1 MSSPL
6 DSLLG
11 RAIDAKLEAHRKR
24 LAKSREWLKSQTQ
37 QLSPKSSP
45 PKDGGAGTASDS
57 SSSAASWE
65 KVDLNSQRR
74 VKNIDDGESVE
85 AIINKLKLNASSI
98 YDSSDEDDDF
108 HDLKGSNN
116 SSSNN
121 NGVSNTSRSN
131 NSNLSSSTQ
140 RQPPIVQKLLEE
152 GKMMEE
158 RKEQLR
164 NKHYSEITF
173 RPNISEESRRLA
185 SKVDQSNS
193 SFVERF
199 EEQERLRRDT
209 LDTIR
214 TELNEE
220 PSFRPSISKLGQEMK
235 GREDVSQ
242 VNRTWLSERD
252 EKLNKLREMK
262 EEREMEEEIFK
273 PKLNPRTLKIIER
286 KKASLK
292 ENLSLE
298 EAFERKEFLRQ
309 QRVQEMAEEQFESMV
324 PGTPKITAQAAKMIR
339 DGSVSD
345 RLYQLSFKMSEK
357 KQEISLQHLEEEKKM
372 FDFNPKI
379 NWSEFERDE
388 PVYDDLY
395 HQEENSRIKRV
406 ERMEKL
412 LEKENLLHH
421 PRINPVSEEIASRL
435 PHSSKERLLSS
446 GNKTPK
452 GSPVKLELTFKPRI
466 NEKSKLIEGD
476 KSQSVEERI
485 TQLLN
490 YDKKKRQI
498 LEEKRKEK
506 DEKEMEECTFKPNVL
521 ANPKTQSL
529 QKTFADRLIFW
540 DKKRKAKLEQERKEK
555 TLQELKQCTFKP
567 AIDRI
572 KQEDLSK
579 LENDSEPLGYEE
591 FVQRQIEA
599 REKKKNASKV
609 INYGENWK
617 NEITIPKEFTFG
629 QKTAVIK
636 SLRKPLTPQTSRIM
650 EPEDKDKSFEV
661 QYREV
666 YHIDDEMNRDSD
678 NLDVFPPQG
687 LFSTKN
693 TLSILEGTAGSASSS
708 SSLNSSANPLLSQLN
723 YLASPHSTEKDLSLS
738 DLKDYPSP
746 TNEWVKR
753 SKQKI

>member
-24 LAKSREWLKSQTQ
+24 LAKSREWLKTQTQ

-45 PKDGGAGTASDS
+45 PKDGEGGASAS
-57 SSSAASWE
+57 SSSAASWG

-74 VKNIDDGESVE
+74 VRNIDDGESVE

-98 YDSSDEDDDF
+98 YDSSDDDDDNF
-108 HDLKGSNN
+108 KNFKGGN
-116 SSSNN
+116 ST
-121 NGVSNTSRSN
+121 SNTSRSN
-131 NSNLSSSTQ
+131 NSNLTISSSNTP
-140 RQPPIVQKLLEE
+140 RQPPIEHKLLEE

-164 NKHYSEITF
+164 DKHYSEITF
-173 RPNISEESRRLA
+173 RPNISEESRRLVN
-185 SKVDQSNS
+185 KGDQNNS

-214 TELNEE
+214 SELNEE
-220 PSFRPSISKLGQEMK
+220 PSFKPSISKMGQEMK

-242 VNRTWLSERD
+242 VNRSWLSERD
-252 EKLNKLREMK
+252 EKLNKLRELK
-262 EEREMEEEIFK
+262 EEQEMEEEIFK

-286 KKASLK
+286 KKASLR

-309 QRVQEMAEEQFESMV
+309 QRVQEMAEEQFGTMV

-357 KQEISLQHLEEEKKM
+357 KQEMSLQHLEDEKKM

-379 NWSEFERDE
+379 NWNEFEREE

-446 GNKTPK
+446 GSKTPK
-452 GSPVKLELTFKPRI
+452 GSPIKMELTFKPRI
-466 NEKSKLIEGD
+466 NEKSKLIESD

-490 YDKKKRQI
+490 FDKKKKQS

-506 DEKEMEECTFKPNVL
+506 DEKEMEQCTFKPNVL
-521 ANPKTQSL
+521 ANPKTHSL

-567 AIDRI
+567 TIDRI
-572 KQEDLSK
+572 KQDDLTK
-579 LENDSEPLGYEE
+579 LENDSEPLG
-591 FVQRQIEA
+591 FDDFIQRQIEA
-599 REKKKNASKV
+599 REKKKHASRV

-617 NEITIPKEFTFG
+617 HETTVPKEFTFG

-636 SLRKPLTPQTSRIM
+636 SLRKPLTPQTSKIM
-650 EPEDKDKSFEV
+650 EPEDMDKSFEL

-666 YHIDDEMNRDSD
+666 YHVVDEARRDSESME
-678 NLDVFPPQG
+678 VFPPQG
-687 LFSTKN
+687 LFSTKS
-693 TLSILEGTAGSASSS
+693 TLSILEGTAGSSSPP
-708 SSLNSSANPLLSQLN
+708 SSLNSSSNPLLSQLN

-746 TNEWVKR
+746 TNEWMKR
-753 SKQKI
+753 SKQKL